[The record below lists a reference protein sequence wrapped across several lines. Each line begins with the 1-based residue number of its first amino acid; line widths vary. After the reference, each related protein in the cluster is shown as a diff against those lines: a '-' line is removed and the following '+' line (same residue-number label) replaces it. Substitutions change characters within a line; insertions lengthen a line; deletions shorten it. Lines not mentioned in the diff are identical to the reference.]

1 MAECR
6 LLFGVIARVSVA
18 QIGDTKQLQLVVW
31 MASQVSEKRGWRAF
45 SGLKAFSGLT
55 AFSGLKALREPQ
67 AEERLRQ
74 KDQGY

>member
-6 LLFGVIARVSVA
+6 PLFGVIARVSVA

-45 SGLKAFSGLT
+45 SGLT

-74 KDQGY
+74 KDHGY